1 MDDVMKVLPDSELKV
16 MKIIWNH
23 KEKISTG
30 VILAELKDK
39 VTWKLSTLQVI
50 LSRLIEKGFIKNEKI
65 GRINYYSPLIEL
77 SKYTKYETK
86 NFINKMYDNSSKK
99 LIASLIQGD
108 DTLTDEDIEEI
119 KNMLNR
125 SN

>member
-1 MDDVMKVLPDSELKV
+1 